1 MRFLFLIGS
10 SLHHFN
16 EENISAYKTEQRFE
30 QTLETLKC
38 VREKVPNAYLCVF
51 ECSQFP
57 IEEKYREKLIQDTDL
72 FVEYYDEPGMK
83 TIYENLIKKP
93 EAFTYGK
100 SLLETRGLINI
111 LHQMKREN
119 IFSDAQRV
127 FKLTGRYKLN
137 DDFKIKDYE
146 SRFLENH
153 YVMKTYEY
161 LQKESERYSPEKEMD
176 NVYAFLYGA
185 QGMMV
190 TGLWSFD
197 RILFS
202 DTLSALEKS
211 FDYMERMLQYTSGT
225 DIEHAL
231 YRFLNHKNILHIS
244 NLGLN
249 VNKGMNGETYSI

>member
-10 SLHHFN
+10 SLRHFN
-16 EENISAYKTEQRFE
+16 EEDISAYKTEQRFE
-30 QTLETLKC
+30 QTLETLKS

-57 IEEKYREKLIQDTDL
+57 IEEQYREKLIQDTDL
-72 FVEYYDEPGMK
+72 FVEYYNEPGMK
-83 TIYENLIKKP
+83 IIYENLIKKP
-93 EAFTYGK
+93 EAFTFGK

-111 LHQMKREN
+111 LHQMKGEN

-153 YVMKTYEY
+153 YVIKTYEY
-161 LQKESERYSPEKEMD
+161 LQKEMD
-176 NVYAFLYGA
+176 NVYAYLYGA
-185 QGMMV
+185 KGMMV

-197 RILFS
+197 RILFN
-202 DTLSALEKS
+202 DTLSALEQS

-231 YRFLNHKNILHIS
+231 YRFLNHKNILRIL

>member
-1 MRFLFLIGS
+1 
-10 SLHHFN
+10 
-16 EENISAYKTEQRFE
+16 
-30 QTLETLKC
+30 
-38 VREKVPNAYLCVF
+38 
-51 ECSQFP
+51 
-57 IEEKYREKLIQDTDL
+57 
-72 FVEYYDEPGMK
+72 
-83 TIYENLIKKP
+83 
-93 EAFTYGK
+93 
-100 SLLETRGLINI
+100 
-111 LHQMKREN
+111 
-119 IFSDAQRV
+119 
-127 FKLTGRYKLN
+127 
-137 DDFKIKDYE
+137 
-146 SRFLENH
+146 
-153 YVMKTYEY
+153 MKTYEY
-161 LQKESERYSPEKEMD
+161 LPKEHLYYNEKELD

-231 YRFLNHKNILHIS
+231 YRFLNHKNILHIP

>member
-30 QTLETLKC
+30 QTLETLKS

-83 TIYENLIKKP
+83 IIYENLIKKP
-93 EAFTYGK
+93 EAFTFGK

-111 LHQMKREN
+111 LHQMKGEN

-161 LQKESERYSPEKEMD
+161 LQKELD
-176 NVYAFLYGA
+176 NVYAYLYGA

-197 RILFS
+197 RILFN

-231 YRFLNHKNILHIS
+231 YRFLNPKNILHIS

>member
-30 QTLETLKC
+30 QTLETLKS

-93 EAFTYGK
+93 EAFTFGK

-161 LQKESERYSPEKEMD
+161 LQKEMD
-176 NVYAFLYGA
+176 NVYAYLYGA

-231 YRFLNHKNILHIS
+231 YRFLNPKNILHIS

>member
-16 EENISAYKTEQRFE
+16 EEDISAYKTEQRFE
-30 QTLETLKC
+30 QTLETLKS

-57 IEEKYREKLIQDTDL
+57 IEEQYREKLIQDTDL

-83 TIYENLIKKP
+83 IIYENLIKKP
-93 EAFTYGK
+93 EAFTFGK

-111 LHQMKREN
+111 LHQMKGEN

-153 YVMKTYEY
+153 YVIKTYEY
-161 LQKESERYSPEKEMD
+161 LQKEMD
-176 NVYAFLYGA
+176 NVYAYLYGA
-185 QGMMV
+185 KGMMV

-197 RILFS
+197 RILFN
-202 DTLSALEKS
+202 DTLSALEQS

-231 YRFLNHKNILHIS
+231 YRFLNHKNILRIL

>member
-30 QTLETLKC
+30 QTLETLKS
-38 VREKVPNAYLCVF
+38 VREKVPNAYLCIF

-83 TIYENLIKKP
+83 IIYENLIKKP
-93 EAFTYGK
+93 EAFTFGK

-111 LHQMKREN
+111 LHQMKGEN
-119 IFSDAQRV
+119 IFSNAQRV

-146 SRFLENH
+146 SQFLENH

-161 LQKESERYSPEKEMD
+161 LQKELD
-176 NVYAFLYGA
+176 NVYAYLYGA

-197 RILFS
+197 RILFN

-231 YRFLNHKNILHIS
+231 YRFLNPKNILHIS

>member
-30 QTLETLKC
+30 QTLETLKS

-93 EAFTYGK
+93 EAFTFGK

-137 DDFKIKDYE
+137 DDFKTKDYE

-161 LQKESERYSPEKEMD
+161 LQKELD
-176 NVYAFLYGA
+176 NVYAYLYGA

-231 YRFLNHKNILHIS
+231 YRFLNPKNILHIS

>member
-30 QTLETLKC
+30 QTLETLKS

-93 EAFTYGK
+93 EAFTFGK

-111 LHQMKREN
+111 LHQMKGEN

-153 YVMKTYEY
+153 YAMKTYEY
-161 LQKESERYSPEKEMD
+161 LQKELD
-176 NVYAFLYGA
+176 NVYAYLYGA

-197 RILFS
+197 RILFN

-231 YRFLNHKNILHIS
+231 YRFLNPKNILHIS